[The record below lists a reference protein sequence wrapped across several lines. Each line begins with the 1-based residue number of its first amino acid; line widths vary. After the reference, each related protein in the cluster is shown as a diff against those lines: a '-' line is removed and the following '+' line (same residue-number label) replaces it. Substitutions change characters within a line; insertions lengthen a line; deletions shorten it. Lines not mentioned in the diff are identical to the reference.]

1 MKWSLSLGRISGIE
15 VFVHWTFLILIG
27 WILFSHINMGHGW
40 EQSLV
45 GVVFILVLFA
55 CVLLHEL
62 GHALTGKRYGV
73 TTKNIVLLPIG
84 GVANMEKMPEK
95 PVQELWVALAG
106 PAVNLVIAIVLFF
119 VLRQS
124 GGMPSLLDMDAH
136 MSSSNFLFNLFLVNI
151 LLAVFNLI
159 PAFPMDGG
167 RVLRALLAMKF
178 DRVKATEIAARTG
191 QFLAIGFVF
200 LGMFSNVW
208 LVFIGLFVFLG
219 AGAESSYEATRS
231 VLSKYKV
238 SDVLMKKYTVL
249 SAGEPIERA
258 VEHLLNGQEKE
269 FLISENNKVTG
280 FVTRDEIIKG
290 LSELGKTAPLGNIA
304 RRDFPALNPELGL
317 DKAHDMMAKHG
328 ISFSPVYKDG
338 ELAGVLDTENITE
351 MILVDKAITKS

>member
-1 MKWSLSLGRISGIE
+1 M
-15 VFVHWTFLILIG
+15 
-27 WILFSHINMGHGW
+27 
-40 EQSLV
+40 

-55 CVLLHEL
+55 CVLLHEF

-95 PVQELWVALAG
+95 PVEELWVALAG
-106 PAVNLVIAIVLFF
+106 PAVNLVIAVVLFF
-119 VLRQS
+119 ILRQT
-124 GGMPSLLDMDAH
+124 GGMPNLLDMDAQ
-136 MSSSNFLFNLFLVNI
+136 MSSSNFLFNLFLVNVI
-151 LLAVFNLI
+151 LALFNLI

-167 RVLRALLAMKF
+167 RVLRALLAMKYE
-178 DRVKATEIAARTG
+178 RAKATEIAARTG

-238 SDVLMKKYTVL
+238 SDVLMKKYTL
-249 SAGEPIERA
+249 LPASEPIERA

-269 FLISENNKVTG
+269 FLITENNKVTG
-280 FVTRDEIIKG
+280 FITRDEIIKG
-290 LSELGKTAPLGNIA
+290 LSEMGKNAPLGKIV
-304 RRDFPALNPELGL
+304 RRDFLALSPELGL
-317 DKAHDMMAKHG
+317 DKAFEMMSKQGA
-328 ISFSPVYKDG
+328 SFSPVFLNG
-338 ELAGVLDTENITE
+338 ELVGVLDTENITE
-351 MILVDKAITKS
+351 MIMIDKVTSKS

>member
-15 VFVHWTFLILIG
+15 VLVHWTFLILIA
-27 WILFSHINMGHGW
+27 WILISHINMGHGW
-40 EQSLV
+40 EQSLM

-106 PAVNLVIAIVLFF
+106 PAVNLVIAVVLFF
-119 VLRQS
+119 ILRQT
-124 GGMPSLLDMDAH
+124 GGIPNLLDMDAD
-136 MSSSNFLFNLFLVNI
+136 MSSSNFLFNLFLVNVI
-151 LLAVFNLI
+151 LALFNLI

-167 RVLRALLAMKF
+167 RVLRALLAMKY
-178 DRVKATEIAARTG
+178 DHAKATEIAARTG

-200 LGMFSNVW
+200 LGIFSNFW

-219 AGAESSYEATRS
+219 AGAESNFEATRS

-238 SDVLMKKYTVL
+238 SDVLMKNYTVL
-249 SAGEPIERA
+249 PADEPIERA
-258 VEHLLNGQEKE
+258 VEQLLNGQETA
-269 FLISENNKVTG
+269 FLVTENNKIMG
-280 FVTRDEIIKG
+280 FITRNEIIKG
-290 LSELGKTAPLGNIA
+290 LSELGKNAPLRNIVKK
-304 RRDFPALNPELGL
+304 DFLQLGTDMGL
-317 DKAHDMMAKHG
+317 DKAYEMMSKQGA
-328 ISFSPVYKDG
+328 SFSPVFQNG

-351 MILVDKAITKS
+351 MIMIDKVTSKS